1 MNHKIRLLVD
11 SHRGLCYKFIS
22 AITKIYPHFVSS
34 DRDIILLVAEAVV
47 CGRWRPRGGHK
58 MVDAMDK
65 RAYWLGV
72 HRLGVDR
79 LGVDRLG
86 VDRLGVDRLGVD
98 RATRWRRGGRVTDW
112 RGIISSSL
120 PHCNGENSA
129 VVFNTVLVVYD
140 ARILGRV
147 WC

>member
-22 AITKIYPHFVSS
+22 AITEIYPHFVSS

-65 RAYWLGV
+65 GAYWLGV

-86 VDRLGVDRLGVD
+86 VDRLGLD

-112 RGIISSSL
+112 GGIISSSL
-120 PHCNGENSA
+120 PHCDGENSA